1 MSWDEF
7 VTSVDEYQDEVAVVN
22 KYGLHARPALQLVD
36 TANRFDCNIT
46 VANGDTEMDAKSIM
60 SVMQLAA
67 TRGTRLRLRARGP
80 NAKEAV
86 AALKDLINSGFGE
99 E

>member
-1 MSWDEF
+1 
-7 VTSVDEYQDEVAVVN
+7 
-22 KYGLHARPALQLVD
+22 
-36 TANRFDCNIT
+36 
-46 VANGDTEMDAKSIM
+46 MDAKSIM